1 MDLRKAPDY
10 VICKSEW
17 EIQKNV
23 IKIKNKYGNY
33 QYYFNWNRYKQKIEI
48 IVDDDD
54 YVDKEIDSKNS
65 QK

>member
-33 QYYFNWNRYKQKIEI
+33 
-48 IVDDDD
+48 
-54 YVDKEIDSKNS
+54 
-65 QK
+65 